1 MKKIIFLFLLSFVFL
16 ISCGGGDDSSAP
28 QNFNSDSEKEQEQDD
43 PQKDEDKN
51 EEGDTEEAEDTEDTE
66 EETETDEDTAPEEE
80 PDLPD
85 EDQNT
90 PQADPIGN
98 FNINFSG
105 KINTSVGTNPGGN
118 GMANFSYNG
127 MPNTFAEI
135 NLPIVGSICP
145 LAMAN
150 GANSIVV
157 WLNSLTAAEAL
168 SATEKQVFGIALPK
182 STGIGSGNMKDIN
195 AYAFYGEIT
204 VNATAGQFD
213 IKCVRAVSDSGQ
225 YDITSNDG
233 TNITFTANGD
243 LFDPSIAGNLIPY
256 PACTE

>member
-1 MKKIIFLFLLSFVFL
+1 MKKVIFIFLLSFIFL
-16 ISCGGGDDSSAP
+16 ISCSNSSDLDIEEQP
-28 QNFNSDSEKEQEQDD
+28 DNQKEEQDASETPD
-43 PQKDEDKN
+43 NEQSDENLQEEQDEPEVVDEEITPDN
-51 EEGDTEEAEDTEDTE
+51 EPEQ
-66 EETETDEDTAPEEE
+66 PEEE
-80 PDLPD
+80 
-85 EDQNT
+85 QNT
-90 PQADPIGN
+90 PQSDPIGN
-98 FNINFSG
+98 FNLNFSG

-168 SATEKQVFGIALPK
+168 SATEKQVFGIALPQ

-213 IKCVRAVSDSGQ
+213 IKCVRAVSDSGE
-225 YDITSNDG
+225 YNIASNDG
-233 TNITFTANGD
+233 ANITLSANGD